1 MSTQSSQ
8 SLPKI
13 TTSERSLK
21 DRGNLFEVAT
31 QQVQKAADAINLDPS
46 VRQILAQPKN
56 ELIIN
61 FPVRMDDGS
70 YEVFKGYRV
79 QHNNLLGPYKGGIRY
94 HHEANLDEMK
104 ALAAWMTYK
113 CALHDIPYG
122 GAKGGIKFDP
132 HKRSAAE
139 LQRITRRF
147 THALGA
153 NIGPEWDIPAPDV
166 GTNEQTMVWMM
177 DTYMNV
183 VGSMDR
189 NAVMRVVTGKSIAS
203 GGSWGRREAT
213 GQGLIHCI
221 AEWAQDRRFKLDGST
236 FIVQGFGN
244 VGSHAA
250 RLLSKMGAVMVGV
263 GDWKGYLANPEG
275 MNPHK
280 LSEYVA
286 KTGSVADYRGGTA
299 ISREQFFELEC
310 DIFVPA
316 ALELEIGP
324 QEAEMLRCKLVAEGA
339 NGPTYPRAE
348 EILLKRGIDIIP
360 DILANSGG
368 VVVSYY
374 EWLQNKRSER
384 WEHEDV
390 LDRLERRMR
399 TTYAAVRA
407 HAKDTGQDW
416 RTSCYAL
423 ALNRIQQTYGER
435 GIFP

>member
-8 SLPKI
+8 GSPKVI
-13 TTSERSLK
+13 AERSLK

-31 QQVQKAADAINLDPS
+31 QQVQKAADAIKLDES

-177 DTYMNV
+177 DTYMNI
-183 VGSMDR
+183 VGSNDR

-299 ISREQFFELEC
+299 ITREQFFELEC

-316 ALELEIGP
+316 ALELELGP

-384 WEHEDV
+384 WDHEDV

-399 TTYAAVRA
+399 MTYAAVRA
-407 HAKDTGQDW
+407 HVKDSGQDW
-416 RTSCYAL
+416 RTACYAL